1 MEVKLDDSALRA
13 ALARLRAAAGDAR
26 PAFREIGECL
36 IEATRR
42 RFAEGRGPD
51 GPATLADPRG
61 AVRRRC
67 TPAARRGSGIGP
79 KGSHAPK
86 AILARRRQGEM
97 PVGQRRAAAG
107 AVPGRW
113 RAPRGVG
120 PRVARVVRGFGV
132 PERKACAALR
142 RHRPAHRKVPRGT
155 EEEVAPAA
163 DRVGASQGCGY
174 RGRRR
179 NAAWLREAA
188 GR

>member
-1 MEVKLDDSALRA
+1 MGDDWALRA

-67 TPAARRGSGIGP
+67 TPAARRGSGLGT
-79 KGSHAPK
+79 KESLAPK

-97 PVGQRRAAAG
+97 PVGQRKAAAG

-120 PRVARVVRGFGV
+120 PRVGPVVRGFGV
-132 PERKACAALR
+132 PERKACTALR

-155 EEEVAPAA
+155 DEVVAPAA